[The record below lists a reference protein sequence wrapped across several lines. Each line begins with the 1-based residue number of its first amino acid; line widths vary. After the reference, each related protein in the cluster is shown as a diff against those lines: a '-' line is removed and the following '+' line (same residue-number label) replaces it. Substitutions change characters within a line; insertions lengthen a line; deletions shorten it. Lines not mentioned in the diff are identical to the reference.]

1 MGMGERDLI
10 TKDFALY
17 VVHYFNSMQTWSKED
32 ILGEIDRTIKDAK
45 AEDAVRVVR
54 CKDCWKSAEG
64 LCSYQFKDVPGKD
77 FCGDGE
83 RIER

>member
-1 MGMGERDLI
+1 MGMARGLKDGLLRFCNGAWRD
-10 TKDFALY
+10 D
-17 VVHYFNSMQTWSKED
+17 D
-32 ILGEIDRTIKDAK
+32 G
-45 AEDAVRVVR
+45 DAVDIAEVVR

-83 RIER
+83 RKDNDNA